1 MVWSVDRAWMLLGKR
16 KFEKSWPL
24 CGSQALEMTYLN
36 QRKERIFKMLFLF
49 LTLIGV
55 FQRQI
60 VNEKA

>member
-1 MVWSVDRAWMLLGKR
+1 MLLGKR